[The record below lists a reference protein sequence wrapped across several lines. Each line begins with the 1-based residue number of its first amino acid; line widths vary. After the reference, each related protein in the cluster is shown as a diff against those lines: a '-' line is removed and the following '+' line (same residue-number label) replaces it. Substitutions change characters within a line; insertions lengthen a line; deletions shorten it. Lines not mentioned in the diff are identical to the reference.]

1 MLNLSCTY
9 CRAPINLSDGDL
21 ARAMQAV
28 EGKRP
33 KSIPVP
39 CPNCRRINKA
49 PYDRLARVYRLAGS
63 PPAPAD
69 VDAHAETDA
78 DAETVENEEG

>member
-21 ARAMQAV
+21 ARAMQTV

-33 KSIPVP
+33 KSIPVL
-39 CPNCRRINKA
+39 CPSCRRTNKA
-49 PYDRLARVYRLAGS
+49 PYDRLARAYRLAGS
-63 PPAPAD
+63 PPAPLD
-69 VDAHAETDA
+69 TETNTDA
-78 DAETVENEEG
+78 EGNSEE